1 MRILA
6 VDPGTTRVG
15 LALSDPTGTIATALA
30 TVPAEPAAELVQRL
44 AAAATEHEVTR
55 IVVGLPIRM
64 DGRRGPEAKAAA
76 QLADE
81 LRAATKLPV
90 ETMDER
96 LTSVAAERSLI
107 DAGMK
112 RGKRRQTVDRVAATI
127 LLQSYLDRMKAP
139 KRSAL

>member
-1 MRILA
+1 M
-6 VDPGTTRVG
+6 
-15 LALSDPTGTIATALA
+15 ALSDPTGTIATALA